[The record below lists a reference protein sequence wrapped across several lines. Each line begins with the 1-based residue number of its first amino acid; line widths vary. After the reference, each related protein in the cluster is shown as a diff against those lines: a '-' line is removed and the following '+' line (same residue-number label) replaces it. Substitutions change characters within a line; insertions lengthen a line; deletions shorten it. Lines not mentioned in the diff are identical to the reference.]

1 MTKSTTKT
9 PAAKP
14 EQPPST
20 ETVQAKRPTP
30 EQLQTL
36 RRGGSYTF
44 NAGNGSFGKRRPGTL
59 PAISRT
65 PKPEAK

>member
-1 MTKSTTKT
+1 MAKQPTSVSEKSSGNMSEK
-9 PAAKP
+9 
-14 EQPPST
+14 S
-20 ETVQAKRPTP
+20 KRPTP

-59 PAISRT
+59 PALSRNL
-65 PKPEAK
+65 KPEAK